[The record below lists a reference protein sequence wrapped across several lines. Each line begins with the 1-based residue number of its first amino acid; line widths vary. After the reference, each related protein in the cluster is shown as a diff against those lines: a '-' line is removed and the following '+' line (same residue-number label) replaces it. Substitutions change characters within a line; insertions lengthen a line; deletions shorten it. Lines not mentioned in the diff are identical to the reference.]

1 MEKIKLNNQ
10 KVFDVPTN
18 GVIENSTGLTVKL
31 QAPTDSLETLEELF
45 SGDNISKIYLLSES
59 GETLKIFSNYSKLIS
74 IEKEK
79 DVLVSSEI
87 VDNEEVNTYADNVT
101 IMLVKENTLEHRVN
115 ALEETVDELI
125 IASLGF

>member
-10 KVFDVPTN
+10 SVFDIPTN

-59 GETLKIFSNYSKLIS
+59 DETLKIFSDYAKLIS
-74 IEKEK
+74 IEKTK

-87 VDNEEVNTYADNVT
+87 ADDEEVNTYADIVT
-101 IMLVKENTLEHRVN
+101 IVLVKESTLEHRVN
-115 ALEETVDELI
+115 ALEETVDELV
-125 IASLGF
+125 IASLGL